1 MVDIRFQFYLKIC
14 SGTSKKMLQNM
25 CQDKNDKSRCT
36 SNFFIIT
43 FVIPTEK
50 VFVDAKT
57 TGSILGF
64 KGMISTFIWESYFFF
79 FGHGRGFRR
88 PSSKGRSVFCPFSIN
103 YLTFLT
109 FFFQQKKYLP
119 RHPPASYGVV
129 CYPGCVS
136 GQPSAVKFSK
146 KFETSPNSQH
156 HVTDFHAETAS
167 YHDPPTCN

>member
-25 CQDKNDKSRCT
+25 CQDKNDKSWCT

-109 FFFQQKKYLP
+109 VFLARKIFATPSTRFLWRGMLP
-119 RHPPASYGVV
+119 WV
-129 CYPGCVS
+129 CQWPTVG
-136 GQPSAVKFSK
+136 SK
-146 KFETSPNSQH
+146 IF
-156 HVTDFHAETAS
+156 
-167 YHDPPTCN
+167 